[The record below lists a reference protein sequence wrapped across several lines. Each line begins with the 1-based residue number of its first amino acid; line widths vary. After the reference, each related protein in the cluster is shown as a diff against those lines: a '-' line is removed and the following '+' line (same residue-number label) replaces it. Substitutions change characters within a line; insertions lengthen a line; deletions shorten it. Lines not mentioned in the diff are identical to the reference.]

1 VADQFFAEPIKS
13 ARGWARA
20 IDEQRRIVGAM
31 RHVLQESS
39 VDSTILIVAHG
50 AVGAL
55 LMANL
60 LGEAISRRLDQPG
73 NGGGNWFAFDN
84 DGWRIIEGWR
94 SIDRCLAPANR
105 GLLTGGA
112 KPTDPASAR

>member
-1 VADQFFAEPIKS
+1 
-13 ARGWARA
+13 
-20 IDEQRRIVGAM
+20 M
-31 RHVLQESS
+31 
-39 VDSTILIVAHG
+39 
-50 AVGAL
+50 GAL

-60 LGEAISRRLDQPG
+60 LGEAISRQLDQPG
-73 NGGGNWFAFDN
+73 NGGGNWFAFDS

-94 SIDRCLAPANR
+94 SMIPDRCLAPVNR